1 MGLFSRQAELPT
13 TSYGYT
19 PPRGATAHGWIC
31 ANRACGGAQWEQVRR
46 WPKICPECSSSTD
59 PNFDEPWAHEAE
71 GVELRYRSAS
81 GGYGSGYHADRL
93 IVWRYKDALQ
103 RGDLATAADALSDGQ
118 ARIAE
123 RLAESSLY
131 TADRISMP
139 IVSLALEHGLVD
151 QAGSQ
156 IVFWSKALVTEDL
169 ESDGDRR
176 ANVRN
181 FLSAEINFLSTPGGA
196 AHHLAPRM
204 RDHARYL
211 ASKAHDVLTAD
222 NVTGLRRLQLH

>member
-31 ANRACGGAQWEQVRR
+31 ANQACGGSQWGQVRR
-46 WPKICPECSSSTD
+46 WPKICSECGSSTD

-81 GGYGSGYHADRL
+81 GGYGSGYYADRL

-103 RGDLATAADALSDGQ
+103 RGNPVAGADALSDGQ

-123 RLAESSLY
+123 RLAESYLY
-131 TADRISMP
+131 TADRISSP
-139 IVSLALEHGLVD
+139 IVALALEHGLVD
-151 QAGSQ
+151 HAGSQ
-156 IVFWSKALVTEDL
+156 IVFWSKSLVTEDL
-169 ESDGDRR
+169 ESDSDRR
-176 ANVRN
+176 ANVRALLN
-181 FLSAEINFLSTPGGA
+181 AEINFLSTSVGA
-196 AHHLAPRM
+196 AHHLAPWM
-204 RDHARYL
+204 SDHARYV

-222 NVTGLRRLQLH
+222 NVTGLRRLQLL